1 MSTGCGLQFLMA
13 GRESKMRVPFMGVPL
28 NGWFIMDSTIK
39 MDDLGFRCSP
49 ISGKLHLV
57 VSQNQANQNKSK

>member
-1 MSTGCGLQFLMA
+1 M
-13 GRESKMRVPFMGVPL
+13 EVPL

-39 MDDLGFRCSP
+39 MDDLGFRGSP